1 MKERAPD
8 RRTSCAHYG
17 CLPETLIA
25 CDGGGAYQTTG
36 EMEWRWLNG
45 ETVGGSERSSFR
57 PHHVCHFGVQTGCGN
72 SILYQLTVEL
82 RYTDSAQVASCIN
95 TPSLVEGVEMHHSS
109 TTDSSCCGP
118 AAVGRTV
125 FTPSGAGIIQP
136 SVGEGTLS
144 GNLRVA
150 RWNAHTESL
159 KVADG
164 PSPSPAT
171 SGGKRPGK
179 PDACYQCGKRSE
191 GENPMCGGFMRV
203 LPRSTRSKPLRRRR
217 TSRGEGAG

>member
-25 CDGGGAYQTTG
+25 CDGGGADQTTG

-118 AAVGRTV
+118 AAVGRTM

-136 SVGEGTLS
+136 SVGDGTRCVTFGLHGGTLTPS
-144 GNLRVA
+144 HSRSLMVLHPVLQRQEGNAPGNRTRATSVG
-150 RWNAHTESL
+150 NAL
-159 KVADG
+159 KV
-164 PSPSPAT
+164 
-171 SGGKRPGK
+171 K
-179 PDACYQCGKRSE
+179 
-191 GENPMCGGFMRV
+191 
-203 LPRSTRSKPLRRRR
+203 TRCAVAS
-217 TSRGEGAG
+217 